1 MTYKF
6 TVFTAS
12 YNRAHT
18 LHRVYESLC
27 AQTFR
32 DFEWLI
38 VDDGSKDDTEAVL
51 REWTSQA
58 PFPIRYVRQENGGKH
73 TAFNRGVR
81 EARGELFLNLDS
93 DDACDANAL
102 EVFAGV
108 WNSISP
114 DKQEQ
119 LCGATAL
126 CRLPDGSIVGGGF
139 PDHKPLDVTTLVMNY
154 HYGCRFQKWGFLKT
168 SVLRQYPYPVF
179 PGERFMPDSLIFN
192 RMGRD
197 GYLTHFFNTA
207 LQTYEAT
214 GGWLGLERTCPRG
227 YKLYYRELM
236 GMRVPLRWKLRSGAN
251 WLRYSLYGILKS
263 GRKGR

>member
-6 TVFTAS
+6 TVFTAA

-18 LHRVYESLC
+18 LHRVYESLR

-38 VDDGSKDDTEAVL
+38 VDDGSTDNTEALVAG
-51 REWTSQA
+51 WKAGAT
-58 PFPIRYVRQENGGKH
+58 FPIRYIRQENGGKH
-73 TAFNRGVR
+73 TAFNRGVQ

-93 DDACDANAL
+93 DDECDANAL

-108 WNSISP
+108 WNSIGP
-114 DKQEQ
+114 ERQDQF
-119 LCGATAL
+119 CGVTAL
-126 CRLPDGSIVGGGF
+126 CRLPDGSILGGF
-139 PDHKPLDVTTLVMNY
+139 PEARPRDVTTLVMNY
-154 HYGCRFQKWGFLKT
+154 HYGCSFQKWGFLMT
-168 SVLRQYPYPVF
+168 SLLRRYPYPVF

-197 GYLTHFFNTA
+197 GFLTRFVNIA

-227 YKLYYRELM
+227 YRLYYRELA
-236 GMRVPLRWKLRSGAN
+236 GMPIPLRWKLKSWVN
-251 WLRYSLYGILKS
+251 WFRYSLYGVVKS
-263 GRKGR
+263 GTRR